1 MRRDVARRNLH
12 AMQRAIDIP
21 RRQIGQL
28 RWNQDYVDVIV
39 GVFLALAALFSIA
52 NDYSRL
58 DPISAPLLILQTL
71 PIAWRRRSPMRVLWI
86 TGVSITVYSI
96 LRYPVSVG
104 YLGVFSAFYTVAAY
118 ESRRRA
124 TVAAAITGAGVL
136 ISFIAYAHQSMP
148 DWQAGLVQAYLAYG
162 LAWVLGD
169 NLRVRRA
176 YTAQLEER
184 ANLLELERE
193 EKAIQAVAEERSR
206 IARELHDV
214 VAHHVSVMVVQA
226 GGARR
231 VADKDPALARE
242 ALAAVEEAGRTAL
255 SEMRRMLEVLRDD
268 SAGMGPQPGLSDLE
282 RLVGQVRE
290 AGLPVEIGIEG
301 DERLLPAGMD
311 LAAYRIIQE
320 ALTNAVK
327 HAGKA
332 NARVSVRYE
341 PEALDIEVVDD
352 GRGAAAPLLTGTVE
366 GGHGLI
372 GMRERVTLY
381 GGELQTG
388 PVFPG
393 GYRVHARFPLEPPAK
408 GSVATCCEEES
419 ALSSVAAAAER
430 DRERAERAERGT
442 RPGASAHAASPRFSE
457 PAPLVK
463 PRVVPPLIG
472 RVVPP
477 QPRPAAPRPTR
488 HTQGQA
494 PAPHGGESP
503 SKAKKSDE

>member
-1 MRRDVARRNLH
+1 
-12 AMQRAIDIP
+12 MQRALAIP
-21 RRQIGQL
+21 KRQIGRL

-39 GVFLALAALFSIA
+39 GVALAIVTVYTVAF
-52 NDYSRL
+52 DFRRL
-58 DPISAPLLILQTL
+58 DAISAPLLVLQTL
-71 PIAWRRRSPMRVLWI
+71 PIAWRRRSPMPVLWLTGGAI
-86 TGVSITVYSI
+86 TLYSV
-96 LRYPVSVG
+96 LQYPLTVG

-118 ESRRRA
+118 EPRRRA
-124 TVAAAITGAGVL
+124 TVAAAITSIGVL
-136 ISFIAYAHQSMP
+136 ISFVSPALSSMP
-148 DWQAGLVQAYLAYG
+148 AWPAGLSQAYLAYG

-184 ANLLELERE
+184 ANLLEVERE
-193 EKAIQAVAEERSR
+193 EKAIQAVAQERGR

-231 VADKDPALARE
+231 VVDKDPALARE

-255 SEMRRMLEVLRDD
+255 AEMRRMLEVLRDD
-268 SAGMGPQPGLSDLE
+268 SAGVGPQPGLSELE

-290 AGLPVEIGIEG
+290 AGLPVEIAIDG

-341 PEALDIEVVDD
+341 PEALDIEVSDD
-352 GRGAAAPLLTGTVE
+352 GRGAAAPLLAASIE

-393 GYRVHARFPLEPPAK
+393 GYRVHARFPLDPEMP
-408 GSVATCCEEES
+408 GSRATCCDEES
-419 ALSSVAAAAER
+419 ALAAVAASAER
-430 DRERAERAERGT
+430 DRARAERDERTGPSA
-442 RPGASAHAASPRFSE
+442 RGAAGRTAAARVAE

-463 PRVVPPLIG
+463 PRVVPALIG

-477 QPRPAAPRPTR
+477 QPRPAASRPTR

-494 PAPHGGESP
+494 PAPRGGESP
-503 SKAKKSDE
+503 SKAKKSEE